1 MRELKFKVQ
10 SSKFK
15 VEGRNTD
22 RRNIPSSQ
30 LRKFRHLDPS
40 TPRPL
45 DPFIYFIILLLLL
58 IFALPAEA
66 QVTQKKSVPLEK
78 KVSDLE
84 AEVTRLKREIEIYNL
99 DGLPDALVL
108 CDKKIPLFRDDIKER
123 FEREFFQFLENK
135 GLMTIIIKRYFKYS
149 NMINE
154 ETQKMGLPSDLIYLV
169 ITESYLNPRALS
181 KANAAGM
188 WQFMKETGKREG
200 LYINDNIDERYN
212 MKKATKSALTHLK
225 RLHGEFGDW
234 FIAMAAYN
242 AGAGRLREA
251 IENQETRDFFELSLP
266 EETERYIFRILS
278 LKEIVLNREKY
289 GLKIDEM
296 ALYKPVLTQEVL
308 LETDREIHTSILAKC
323 MDVPYKIFRDY
334 NLHIRKYRLPK
345 GVYSINVPNEKQ
357 EIFLKKL
364 KNYTYIS
371 VIREK

>member
-1 MRELKFKVQ
+1 MDRGSGFKGSEDQGSRGLKPPSFFKY
-10 SSKFK
+10 
-15 VEGRNTD
+15 
-22 RRNIPSSQ
+22 
-30 LRKFRHLDPS
+30 L
-40 TPRPL
+40 
-45 DPFIYFIILLLLL
+45 IIVMLLF

-78 KVSDLE
+78 RVSDLE
-84 AEVTRLKREIEIYNL
+84 AEVTRLKRGIEIYNL

-108 CDKKIPLFRDDIKER
+108 CDKKIPLFRDDIRER

-135 GLMTIIIKRYFKYS
+135 GLLTIIIKRYFKYS

-154 ETQKMGLPSDLIYLV
+154 ETQKMGLPSDLVYLV
-169 ITESYLNPRALS
+169 ITESYLNPRSSS

-212 MKKATKSALTHLK
+212 MKKATKSALAHLK
-225 RLHGEFGDW
+225 RLHGTFGDW
-234 FIAMAAYN
+234 LIAIAAYN

-251 IENQETRDFFELSLP
+251 MENQGTRDFFELYLP

-278 LKEIVLNREKY
+278 LKEIVLNKERY
-289 GLKIDEM
+289 GLNLSGKD
-296 ALYKPVLTQEVL
+296 LYKPILIREVL

-334 NLHIRKYRLPK
+334 NLQIRKYRLPK
-345 GVYSINVPNEKQ
+345 GVYSINVPYEKQ
-357 EIFLKKL
+357 ETFLKKL
-364 KNYTYIS
+364 KDYPYIS
-371 VIREK
+371 VNREK